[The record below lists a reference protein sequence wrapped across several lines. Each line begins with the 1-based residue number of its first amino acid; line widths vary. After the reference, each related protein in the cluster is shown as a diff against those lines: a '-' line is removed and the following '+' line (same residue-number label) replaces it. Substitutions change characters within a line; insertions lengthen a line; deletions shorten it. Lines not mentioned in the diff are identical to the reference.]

1 MVRILFGK
9 PVCYK
14 FTLLHTFT
22 FTRTAFVNSFPRVK
36 MVIRPDLLCVTP

>member
-22 FTRTAFVNSFPRVK
+22 FTRTAFVNSFPGEDGHQARFAV
-36 MVIRPDLLCVTP
+36 